1 MYACHTYSEIAET
14 PLYHGLKSKVGLT
27 AAKAAALRIHLII
40 DRSSANKMSTPTCII
55 SRDLTMG
62 SQLDSVDETP
72 VAAVRVYLSAEPE
85 EVYMVVPHI
94 QTCVTPHKTV
104 RIIKH

>member
-27 AAKAAALRIHLII
+27 AAKAVALRIHLII

-94 QTCVTPHKTV
+94 
-104 RIIKH
+104 

>member
-27 AAKAAALRIHLII
+27 AAKAAAALSIHLII
-40 DRSSANKMSTPTCII
+40 DRSSANKMRTPTCII

-62 SQLDSVDETP
+62 SQLDSVDEMP

-85 EVYMVVPHI
+85 KVYMVVPHI
-94 QTCVTPHKTV
+94 
-104 RIIKH
+104 